1 MTQHT
6 TDVRITR
13 GTAHNRRAI
22 MRDTAQNREREAGR
36 RERLTVDN
44 PDHPPRQNKDQNCGS
59 LSARLR
65 PDSFPECNVESPRH
79 GHHKSVKYLSTRKL
93 CQQQKRISSKT
104 LSTSIKC
111 QQQISQHENCQQ
123 QKRINSKT
131 LSTSIKCQQQISQHE
146 NCQQQKNIHCTIL
159 STTIKCKQQENN
171 KNDQTSKQKKKKKKK
186 KRKKGKTSKPIF
198 KLPTESFKVY
208 GKTLST
214 SKHMSTK
221 TNV

>member
-1 MTQHT
+1 MTPLT
-6 TDVRITR
+6 TDVTSTR
-13 GTAHNRRAI
+13 DTDHNRRAI

-93 CQQQKRISSKT
+93 CQQQKRI
-104 LSTSIKC
+104 
-111 QQQISQHENCQQ
+111 
-123 QKRINSKT
+123 NSKT

-146 NCQQQKNIHCTIL
+146 NCQQQKNSHSTIL
-159 STTIKCKQQENN
+159 STTIQCKQQENN

-186 KRKKGKTSKPIF
+186 RKKGKTSKPVF